1 MGKDFKF
8 INEPLSAWFIWLG
21 AMLLFLIAW
30 HTVIKGGAAVVHSV
44 TENV

>member
-1 MGKDFKF
+1 MNDFKF

-30 HTVIKGGAAVVHSV
+30 HSVIKLGAGAVKSV
-44 TENV
+44 ADSV